1 MSSRQ
6 APAASVHPSGLAAY
20 WPVPIVRAIP
30 ALVIGLAITFIAD
43 HSASLGLLYFAVFS
57 IASGLIMALFGARR
71 IADRTTRRIMTGQGI
86 IGIVLG
92 AVALLLLAVASSAAA
107 LLAMLAAYAAL
118 TGALELYAGQ
128 RNRGTAVARDWLTV
142 GAATMVLAIV
152 FVLVPPD
159 ALLAVGLF
167 GAYGVLLG
175 VYLIIAGLSLKWAAP
190 AADETISSGHP
201 EPTTG
206 VSP

>member
-6 APAASVHPSGLAAY
+6 APAASVHSSGDAAY

-30 ALVIGLAITFIAD
+30 ALAVGLAITFIAD
-43 HSASLGLLYFAVFS
+43 HSASIGLVYFAVFA
-57 IASGLIMALFGARR
+57 IASGLVMALFGARR
-71 IADRTTRRIMTGQGI
+71 VQDRTTRRIMTGQGI

-92 AVALLLLAVASSAAA
+92 AVALLLLVVATSAAA

-118 TGALELYAGQ
+118 TGALELYAAQ

-142 GAATMVLAIV
+142 GAATMLLAIV
-152 FVLVPPD
+152 FVLIPPD
-159 ALLAVGLF
+159 SLLAVGLL
-167 GAYGVLLG
+167 GAYCVLLG
-175 VYLIIAGLSLKWAAP
+175 VYLIIAGLSLKWAVT
-190 AADETISSGHP
+190 AADTTNSSGQP